1 MCMYMYV
8 CQADTEVVQKSCVSP
23 VGIGSEVGS
32 EVERP
37 LVEVVV

>member
-23 VGIGSEVGS
+23 VGIGSEV
-32 EVERP
+32 ERP